1 MAKKQPMVITIS
13 GDRSIHQVASD
24 LEAAGFDVEQILE
37 SVNVVTGSGHANAKE
52 HLRSISGVVDVSD
65 DHPVDIGPPDAS
77 IS

>member
-13 GDRSIHQVASD
+13 GDRSIHEVASD
-24 LEAAGFDVEQILE
+24 LKAAGFDVEQVLE

-52 HLRSISGVVDVSD
+52 RLRSISGVVDVSD
-65 DHPVDIGPPDAS
+65 DHPVDIGPPGS